1 MRGKYGFV
9 KLITQTAEQYLDPN
23 SEGLETP
30 DEPLVSK
37 RKRGE
42 KKNNKNK
49 NPLFDD
55 DVPGVTFLKQ
65 PEDARFA
72 VKVAEFGLDAEA
84 DDA

>member
-30 DEPLVSK
+30 DEPLVSNS
-37 RKRGE
+37 KRGE
-42 KKNNKNK
+42 KKNNN

-65 PEDARFA
+65 PSDARFA
-72 VKVAEFGLDAEA
+72 VTVAEFGLDAEA